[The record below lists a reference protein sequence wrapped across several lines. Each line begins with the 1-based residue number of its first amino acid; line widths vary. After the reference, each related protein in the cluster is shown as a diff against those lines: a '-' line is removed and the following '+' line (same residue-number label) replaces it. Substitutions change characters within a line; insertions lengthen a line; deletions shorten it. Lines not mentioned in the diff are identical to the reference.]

1 VLGLPVKFQDGSRYA
16 ALDGGGVSIGILGPG
31 EDVADGRVAASFRV
45 PDVHAAVEKAV
56 AAGAAVLRAPES
68 GPHEIRAVV
77 TDPWGNAVVFASKP
91 AAAER

>member
-1 VLGLPVKFQDGSRYA
+1 
-16 ALDGGGVSIGILGPG
+16 VSIGILGPG

-56 AAGAAVLRAPES
+56 VAAVLRAPES

-77 TDPWGNAVVFASKP
+77 TDPWANPVVFATK
-91 AAAER
+91 R